1 MLADQ
6 ADDDFN
12 LGVGLY
18 RTQRYETAAGAFD
31 QFLKKYPEHP
41 RANFA
46 RLYLGLSL
54 NSIERYSE
62 ARPRFAEFLKTE
74 TAGPNVAEA
83 RYRLGECSFYLRD
96 YEAATKQL
104 AEFLDKHPDHKLSDW
119 AVLLLGDARIATG
132 QHRSAADILRRI
144 APEKTGSPVFAD
156 ALFSLG
162 KALEGTGDL
171 NAAIQSFR
179 AAAELPNQ
187 QIAQRALTKVAS
199 IEYGRGNF
207 QQALEAWQKL
217 QSSGNTALLPAARL
231 GAGMALYRLSQFP
244 QAIEQLQAVP
254 ETAPAAAQARL
265 FTGMSQLQLKQPDQA
280 RTSLDLALQL
290 AADTPLAVEVTFQ
303 KARLEQE
310 LAMPAVDDSPSSQLL
325 LEQAADQARAN
336 PREAV
341 RLLVQALDAG
351 PGLVVRSPRDPDLFV
366 TVGARVHAMLAAD
379 PALREAYRKEVGP
392 DADAQLAR

>member
-1 MLADQ
+1 MPGSRWLTGQLCTQLLCSLLLFWPAVVLADQ

-217 QSSGNTALLPAARL
+217 QIFS
-231 GAGMALYRLSQFP
+231 
-244 QAIEQLQAVP
+244 
-254 ETAPAAAQARL
+254 
-265 FTGMSQLQLKQPDQA
+265 
-280 RTSLDLALQL
+280 
-290 AADTPLAVEVTFQ
+290 TPIA
-303 KARLEQE
+303 
-310 LAMPAVDDSPSSQLL
+310 
-325 LEQAADQARAN
+325 
-336 PREAV
+336 
-341 RLLVQALDAG
+341 
-351 PGLVVRSPRDPDLFV
+351 
-366 TVGARVHAMLAAD
+366 
-379 PALREAYRKEVGP
+379 
-392 DADAQLAR
+392 